1 MKWAQRHDI
10 VYVSMELPNITET
23 KFDVDES
30 NSRLTFSGKVDGDEY
45 GLDMLLFGQVVK
57 EKSVFNTVGREV
69 ILTVAKKGLDAP
81 WWPRLIAETGKNA
94 KIAID
99 WSRWRDS
106 DEEADDSKVMM
117 SQILL
122 RKIKNRKWKRRS
134 RTCIK
139 SRILKTFRRKTGPKW
154 TEVKS
159 CILTIIII
167 PFIKSQISSSSL

>member
-1 MKWAQRHDI
+1 MIKTPTVKWAQRHDI

-30 NSRLTFSGKVDGDEY
+30 NSRLTFSGKVDGEEY

-57 EKSVFNTVGREV
+57 EKSVFSTVGREV

-106 DEEADDSKVMM
+106 DEEADDSKVIPDHMVGPVGDDEPDFVEENKEPEM
-117 SQILL
+117 EKALQNLH
-122 RKIKNRKWKRRS
+122 KEPD
-134 RTCIK
+134 
-139 SRILKTFRRKTGPKW
+139 LKDVPEEDW
-154 TEVKS
+154 AEMD
-159 CILTIIII
+159 
-167 PFIKSQISSSSL
+167 